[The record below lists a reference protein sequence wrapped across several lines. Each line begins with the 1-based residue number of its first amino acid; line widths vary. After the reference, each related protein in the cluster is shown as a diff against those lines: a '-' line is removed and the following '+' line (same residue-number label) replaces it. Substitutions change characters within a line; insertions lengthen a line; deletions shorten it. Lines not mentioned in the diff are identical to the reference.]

1 MEEAERLCDRIA
13 LIDAGRV
20 VVTGTP
26 AELVARASAEQVLRF
41 RPSAPV
47 PYGLL
52 DAFGILAER
61 DGELEVRGRD
71 NVVQDVL
78 VALAQH
84 GIRPENLRL
93 EQTSLE
99 DAFVA
104 LTTPMEVTS

>member
-1 MEEAERLCDRIA
+1 MA
-13 LIDAGRV
+13 
-20 VVTGTP
+20 TGTP
-26 AELVARASAEQVLRF
+26 AELVARAASQQVLRF

-47 PYGLL
+47 PVGLL
-52 DAFGILAER
+52 EQVATVTHTD
-61 DGELEVRGRD
+61 DGTVEARGHE

-93 EQTSLE
+93 EQSSLE

-104 LTTPMEVTS
+104 LTSAAPTGTEV